1 MAEQF
6 RSMVR
11 VLNTD
16 IDGNKKI
23 YMALKKIRGI
33 SFIFSNAICNNLNID
48 GNKKIGTL
56 TIEDVKKI
64 EDLVENP
71 SSLPEW
77 LLNRRKDYETG
88 KNIHVT
94 TAKLRLSYEFDLKK
108 LKKVKS
114 YRGLRH
120 AWGLPVRGQR
130 TRSNFRHGK
139 SVGVMKKAAKVAQAA
154 ASKQPGKETKGKG
167 EKK

>member
-1 MAEQF
+1 
-6 RSMVR
+6 
-11 VLNTD
+11 
-16 IDGNKKI
+16 
-23 YMALKKIRGI
+23 
-33 SFIFSNAICNNLNID
+33 
-48 GNKKIGTL
+48 
-56 TIEDVKKI
+56 
-64 EDLVENP
+64 VENP
-71 SSLPEW
+71 SSLPGW

-88 KNIHVT
+88 EDTHVT
-94 TAKLRLSYEFDLKK
+94 TAKLRLSYEFDLKR

-139 SVGVMKKAAKVAQAA
+139 SVGVMKKAAKIAQATA
-154 ASKQPGKETKGKG
+154 GKKPEKEATKGKKG